1 PCLSSHGARAPAR
14 PSPSMHRSRAALL
27 DRRAPRR
34 ARGAGVLILF
44 GLTIFVG
51 ASLLFLVQP
60 MFARMALPLL
70 GGAPAVWNTA
80 MVFYQATLLAGYAYA
95 HVSIRWLGAR
105 RQAGLHLLILLLP
118 LVTLPIA
125 LPAGWIPPGDSSPI
139 PWLLA
144 LLAVAVALPFFAVS
158 ATSPVLQ
165 AWLADTDHAAARNP
179 YVLYAA
185 SNAGSFLALLSYP
198 LIIERLFPL
207 GVQSRVWAWGYWGL
221 VLLVAACA
229 LALLRARSVP
239 ARAP

>member
-1 PCLSSHGARAPAR
+1 
-14 PSPSMHRSRAALL
+14 
-27 DRRAPRR
+27 
-34 ARGAGVLILF
+34 
-44 GLTIFVG
+44 
-51 ASLLFLVQP
+51 
-60 MFARMALPLL
+60 
-70 GGAPAVWNTA
+70 
-80 MVFYQATLLAGYAYA
+80 
-95 HVSIRWLGAR
+95 
-105 RQAGLHLLILLLP
+105 

-144 LLAVAVALPFFAVS
+144 LLAVAVGLPFFAVS

-165 AWLADTDHAAARNP
+165 AWLADTDHAAAPNP
-179 YVLYAA
+179 HLLYAA
-185 SNAGSFLALLSYP
+185 GHAGSFLALLPCP

-239 ARAP
+239 ARAPASGADAVSPAGAPARDAATARITAGRRAGRVVLAAAPPRLMLSVTTHISRHTAALPPLWVVPVAASPPALAP